1 MDFLL
6 TIVQILDSID
16 PKDTQEII
24 RQLKLHPKDTTTAQ
38 EAQTINERAIEI
50 NELQSMDRDVPL
62 STQALDRKQS
72 LVEETRENKA
82 SLIEQIP
89 LERSS
94 PPTFIPEVIYSI
106 RVEHII
112 RFNCCI

>member
-1 MDFLL
+1 M
-6 TIVQILDSID
+6 VQIPDSFES
-16 PKDTQEII
+16 KDTQEIV
-24 RQLKLHPKDTTTAQ
+24 RQPKLHPKDTTTAQ
-38 EAQTINERAIEI
+38 EVQTINERAIEI

-106 RVEHII
+106 RIELII
-112 RFNCCI
+112 YFNHNI